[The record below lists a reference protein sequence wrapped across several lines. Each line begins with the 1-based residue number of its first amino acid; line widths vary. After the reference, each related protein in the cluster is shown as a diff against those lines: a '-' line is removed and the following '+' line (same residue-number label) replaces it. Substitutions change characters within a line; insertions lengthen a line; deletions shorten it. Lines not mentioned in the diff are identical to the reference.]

1 MNLKKETKNKHEKVK
16 FENFVIFTYVYT
28 KVKREQRHANGIKL
42 EKRTIEMCIFQY
54 YVIPPH
60 HISRIN
66 NKEFR

>member
-42 EKRTIEMCIFQY
+42 EKKNNRNVYFSILCDPP
-54 YVIPPH
+54 PPH
-60 HISRIN
+60 FKN
-66 NKEFR
+66 